1 MWLLEITMFASR
13 PLTGIEGLWQ
23 QDWLCLQSCS
33 PPLPGRW
40 VLPAPRCSHV
50 WHMSGLSRNNL
61 PKEAKA
67 KAASESSF
75 TSSYCVSVLQRGMNL
90 FKKLLKTSGS
100 PPPWR
105 MWHVS
110 GGAQGAEEA
119 LSRAVCLSSAAS
131 ELGEQNHC
139 NAELKLLVSMSAAP
153 PQGFPGTGEKLVR
166 PGCGYLLNAVSL
178 LVPRRMHPFTKG
190 FLAGRWHRQPAPREA
205 VRQGKLQGEEMN
217 RREVEGQ
224 RISTRINL
232 GSWERL
238 LGARGIL
245 QH

>member
-1 MWLLEITMFASR
+1 
-13 PLTGIEGLWQ
+13 
-23 QDWLCLQSCS
+23 
-33 PPLPGRW
+33 
-40 VLPAPRCSHV
+40 
-50 WHMSGLSRNNL
+50 MSGLSRNNL

-119 LSRAVCLSSAAS
+119 LSRAACLSSAAS

-139 NAELKLLVSMSAAP
+139 KCRVKAPRFHERCAPAGLSWHRGKACAAWLWISLKRREPPCSQKDASIHKELPSREVTQAAS
-153 PQGFPGTGEKLVR
+153 PQGGCEAGEAS
-166 PGCGYLLNAVSL
+166 G
-178 LVPRRMHPFTKG
+178 RRDEQEG
-190 FLAGRWHRQPAPREA
+190 SGRAEDKH
-205 VRQGKLQGEEMN
+205 
-217 RREVEGQ
+217 
-224 RISTRINL
+224 
-232 GSWERL
+232 
-238 LGARGIL
+238 
-245 QH
+245 